1 MSVDM
6 REYIGKIDMIDL
18 NIDMFDGIPI
28 GTYYIVYYSIYIVR
42 YTIVYRTIYIYY
54 STYYLL

>member
-1 MSVDM
+1 M

-28 GTYYIVYYSIYIVR
+28 GTYYIVYYSIYI
-42 YTIVYRTIYIYY
+42 
-54 STYYLL
+54 